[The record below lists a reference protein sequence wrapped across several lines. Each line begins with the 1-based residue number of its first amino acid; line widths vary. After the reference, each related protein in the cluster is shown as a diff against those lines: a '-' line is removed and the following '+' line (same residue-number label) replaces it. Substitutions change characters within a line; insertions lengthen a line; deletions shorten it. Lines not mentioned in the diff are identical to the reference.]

1 MADACGLD
9 IDEIVQEKIKV
20 NNEKYPVSKA
30 KGKKEKYNKLWNM
43 FMKHLSEMVGAF
55 SLEKLFFDVASVV
68 TIWEWLVDT
77 LSS

>member
-1 MADACGLD
+1 
-9 IDEIVQEKIKV
+9 
-20 NNEKYPVSKA
+20 
-30 KGKKEKYNKLWNM
+30 M

-55 SLEKLFFDVASVV
+55 SLEKLFFDVASVM